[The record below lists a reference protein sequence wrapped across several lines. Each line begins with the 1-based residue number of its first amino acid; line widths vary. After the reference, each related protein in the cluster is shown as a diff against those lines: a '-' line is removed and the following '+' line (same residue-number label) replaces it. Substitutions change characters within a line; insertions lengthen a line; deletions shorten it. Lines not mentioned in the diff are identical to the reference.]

1 MSNLGTKFG
10 LLKGGILAVLIL
22 GFWLYMLTFYGK
34 YIAALSSMDD
44 EGEAVAENYEI
55 LLRRG
60 IFVTRIA
67 LAVMVAGLLI
77 YVVVKLI
84 RARRAR
90 R

>member
-1 MSNLGTKFG
+1 MNEPKR
-10 LLKGGILAVLIL
+10 KGYLIRCGVIVALVL

-60 IFVTRIA
+60 IIVTRIA
-67 LAVMVAGLLI
+67 LAVVVAGLLI

-84 RARRAR
+84 RARRVR

>member
-1 MSNLGTKFG
+1 MNEPKR
-10 LLKGGILAVLIL
+10 KGYLIRCGIIVALVL

-67 LAVMVAGLLI
+67 LVVMVAGLLI
-77 YVVVKLI
+77 YVTVKFI

>member
-1 MSNLGTKFG
+1 MSNLGTKSG

-44 EGEAVAENYEI
+44 EAEAVAESYEQ

-60 IFVTRIA
+60 IIVTRIA
-67 LAVMVAGLLI
+67 LAVVVAGLLI

-84 RARRAR
+84 RARRVR

>member
-44 EGEAVAENYEI
+44 EGEAVAESYEQ

-67 LAVMVAGLLI
+67 LVVMVAGLLI

-84 RARRAR
+84 RARRVR

>member
-1 MSNLGTKFG
+1 MSNSGTKFG

-44 EGEAVAENYEI
+44 EAEAVAENYEI

-60 IFVTRIA
+60 IIVTRIA
-67 LAVMVAGLLI
+67 LAVVVAGLLI

-84 RARRAR
+84 RARRVR

>member
-77 YVVVKLI
+77 YVTVKFI

>member
-1 MSNLGTKFG
+1 MSNSGTKFG

-67 LAVMVAGLLI
+67 LVVMVAGLLI